1 MQLTHS
7 NTVYSKNLQSLL
19 PLQTLNLYS
28 NDGKIRDP
36 SLWPLKKNVWFENR
50 VSACVRIKKEVQLL
64 L

>member
-28 NDGKIRDP
+28 NGGKSAI
-36 SLWPLKKNVWFENR
+36 PLSDR
-50 VSACVRIKKEVQLL
+50 
-64 L
+64 

>member
-36 SLWPLKKNVWFENR
+36 SL
-50 VSACVRIKKEVQLL
+50 
-64 L
+64 

>member
-28 NDGKIRDP
+28 SVGKSAI
-36 SLWPLKKNVWFENR
+36 PLSDR
-50 VSACVRIKKEVQLL
+50 
-64 L
+64 